1 MSRIA
6 RISPRGMVFHGLN
19 RGVGRMRICRA
30 EKDYTAFQR
39 VVEETLRVAPIRI
52 GAYCWLSNIGISSC
66 GPRRM
71 ATSRG
76 SWNAWR
82 TCTRNAGNGQSCV
95 WAMGTCTKGGS
106 SRSLSTATSI
116 ATPSHPTRSGMRSRA
131 GLVERAQDC
140 PWGSL
145 YRRVRGGGGLSL
157 GDWPLPHPRD
167 WARYVNAPQTEA
179 ELEAIRR
186 CVRRG
191 SP

>member
-1 MSRIA
+1 MGSIA
-6 RISPRGMVFHGLN
+6 AWDGCGF
-19 RGVGRMRICRA
+19 VGRRKTTPPSSVSWKRPFASHPFASALLLAVEHWHFVLWPEKDGDLSRFVECMANMHTQRWQRA
-30 EKDYTAFQR
+30 E
-39 VVEETLRVAPIRI
+39 LRVGYGHLYQGRFKSFAIDSDEHCYAVAPY
-52 GAYCWLSNIGISSC
+52 AE
-66 GPRRM
+66 
-71 ATSRG
+71 
-76 SWNAWR
+76 
-82 TCTRNAGNGQSCV
+82 RNA
-95 WAMGTCTKGGS
+95 
-106 SRSLSTATSI
+106 LF
-116 ATPSHPTRSGMRSRA
+116 A